1 MNLALANC
9 ARRYVT
15 NKTDGP
21 NLFLAHGA
29 FVVLAPLS
37 TERVFHNWCNWFFP
51 GMTKNN
57 PLCISWGCW
66 WSPWLKSVSRRAQR
80 CTENKRPSK
89 RELCS
94 WPQRKSR
101 AHFPWEAGAYI
112 SAGTWSYLGRKHT
125 WSSNLFLEG
134 PHCRL
139 DRSIWSFNR
148 GIPRCF
154 ARHLNGEWKIPWCVL
169 GWRRSTLRGD
179 RGPWHT

>member
-1 MNLALANC
+1 MQLTC
-9 ARRYVT
+9 EGQDRR
-15 NKTDGP
+15 
-21 NLFLAHGA
+21 
-29 FVVLAPLS
+29 
-37 TERVFHNWCNWFFP
+37 FP
-51 GMTKNN
+51 VMTKNN
-57 PLCISWGCW
+57 PLRFSWGLW
-66 WSPWLKSVSRRAQR
+66 WSPWLKSVSRRAQK

-94 WPQRKSR
+94 WPERKSR

-112 SAGTWSYLGRKHT
+112 SAGTIRGSTWERVAPSSRSYFGRKHT
-125 WSSNLFLEG
+125 WSCNLLLEG

-139 DRSIWSFNR
+139 DWSIWSFDR

-154 ARHLNGEWKIPWCVL
+154 ACHIDGEWKIPWRIL